1 MAHTNEEF
9 ALELFMDYMSNYQT
23 QKRVHYGFGDVKKEQ
38 IISREELF
46 EKYKNLLQY
55 ISTKV
60 NVFFVQKSSYA
71 IEMIRYLV
79 KGYLYHEKEL
89 KENDLDFIVV
99 VYIYAL
105 YYIYNQE
112 RFNKFSRFPLYFFTG
127 MRTFF
132 KTFNDTDLNQH
143 CKEILMHHTMYDNP
157 VELVN
162 IIKSI

>member
-9 ALELFMDYMSNYQT
+9 ALELFLDYMSDCQSY
-23 QKRVHYGFGDVKKEQ
+23 KRIHYGFEDVKKEQ

-60 NVFFVQKSSYA
+60 KVFFVQNSSYA

-105 YYIYNQE
+105 YYIYNQKK
-112 RFNKFSRFPLYFFTG
+112 FTKFSKFPLYFFTG

-132 KTFNDTDLNQH
+132 KTFHNTDLNQY
-143 CKEILMHHTMYDNP
+143 CKEILMYHQIHDNP
-157 VELVN
+157 IELVN